1 MAEDSKI
8 QWCDHT
14 WSPWRGCTKV
24 SAGCKNCYAEKISHR
39 NPAVLGEWGPDGAR
53 VVNADWRKPLAWDRK
68 AAKAGTRLRVF
79 PSLCDWLEDRPD
91 LDEPLG
97 RFLELIARTPDLDWL
112 LLTKRP
118 ELFSDRLHAVVR
130 NYHGGGHEL
139 ERGLSTGDM
148 IASAW
153 LDGATPANVW
163 LGTSTEDQPNADA
176 RIPALLEIPAAVR
189 FVSAEPLLGPVDFTN
204 VAWNGWRWNV
214 LTGEASYCGVSG
226 GPENLANR
234 IDWVIVGGE
243 SGPQARPCD
252 VAWVRSLRDQ
262 CRAAGVPCFVKQL
275 GARPVGNCTDCT
287 LVSSERLSCRYCT
300 KLADPKGGDPAEW
313 TADLRVRE
321 MPRAAATTTPDVP
334 HPDARDP
341 WLRGWAK
348 LGAAR

>member
-24 SAGCKNCYAEKISHR
+24 SAGCKNCYAEKLSHR
-39 NPAVLGEWGPDGAR
+39 NPAVLGEWGKDGRR

-91 LDEPLG
+91 LDATLG
-97 RFLELIARTPDLDWL
+97 RFLELIDATPNLDWL

-118 ELFSDRLHAVVR
+118 ELFRKRLRAAVDTMPR
-130 NYHGGGHEL
+130 T
-139 ERGLSTGDM
+139 RGPNHTGRRWNAVD
-148 IASAW
+148 W
-153 LDGATPANVW
+153 LQAGEPSGRSFPPNVW
-163 LGTSTEDQPNADA
+163 VGTSTEDQPNADA

-189 FVSAEPLLGPVDFTN
+189 FVSAEPLLGPIN
-204 VAWNGWRWNV
+204 MR
-214 LTGEASYCGVSG
+214 TGVYAMPPTGTLSG
-226 GPENLANR
+226 TTLEG
-234 IDWVIVGGE
+234 IDWLIVGGE

-262 CRAAGVPCFVKQL
+262 CRAAGVPVFVKQL
-275 GARPVGNCTDCT
+275 GAKIRSE
-287 LVSSERLSCRYCT
+287 SSPHPGVVLGVTTTPLDS
-300 KLADPKGGDPAEW
+300 KGGDPGEW
-313 TADLRVRE
+313 PADLRVRE
-321 MPRAAATTTPDVP
+321 MPRAATTQPDDP

-341 WLRGWAK
+341 YVTTWAK
-348 LGAAR
+348 LGGAR

>member
-24 SAGCKNCYAEKISHR
+24 SAGCKNCYAEKISRR
-39 NPAVLGEWGPDGAR
+39 NPAVLGEWGPEGTR
-53 VVNADWRKPLAWDRK
+53 VVNADWRKPLAWDRA

-97 RFLELIARTPDLDWL
+97 RFLTLIHNTPNLDWL

-118 ELFSDRLHAVVR
+118 ELFRKRLGEQTNLVPAGQYVAR
-130 NYHGGGHEL
+130 RWLNGHTL
-139 ERGLSTGDM
+139 
-148 IASAW
+148 
-153 LDGATPANVW
+153 PNVW
-163 LGTSTEDQPNADA
+163 VGTSTEDQPNADA

-189 FVSAEPLLGPVDFTN
+189 FVSAEPLLGPIN
-204 VAWNGWRWNV
+204 MR
-214 LTGEASYCGVSG
+214 TGVYAMPPTGTLSG
-226 GPENLANR
+226 TTLEG
-234 IDWVIVGGE
+234 IDWIIVGGE

-275 GARPVGNCTDCT
+275 GAKIR
-287 LVSSERLSCRYCT
+287 SESNPHPGVVLGVTTTPLDS
-300 KLADPKGGDPAEW
+300 KGGDPAEW
-313 TADLRVRE
+313 PADLRVRE
-321 MPRAAATTTPDVP
+321 MPRAATTTTHDDP